1 MKKISIFSLSSLDRK
16 LCKSK
21 LTELLHG
28 KYYKF
33 DAPLLYY
40 GYKSKNKGMRSPAAL
55 TFSCF
60 YITVSLSLSITHDM
74 YNFVVLKMLT
84 ISFFEIIHMIYLA
97 RLTRFDIFPYCV
109 HFRRIKPLKKTIQ
122 KNTSRTLKLWDKVTI
137 LLKIWQM
144 LQLFFHIIICTRR
157 NVEKIEIDRM
167 GI

>member
-28 KYYKF
+28 KYYKL
-33 DAPLLYY
+33 DALLLYY

-55 TFSCF
+55 IFSCF
-60 YITVSLSLSITHDM
+60 YIIVSLSLSITHDM

-84 ISFFEIIHMIYLA
+84 ISFFEIIHMIYLV

-109 HFRRIKPLKKTIQ
+109 HFRWIKPLKKTIQ
-122 KNTSRTLKLWDKVTI
+122 KNTSCTLKLWDKITI
-137 LLKIWQM
+137 LLKIWKM

-157 NVEKIEIDRM
+157 NVEKFEIDRM